1 MSNEVEKCYPPMTTS
16 GLSKISHIVDLNS
29 DAMNYD
35 HCING
40 KEMWIFKSNEN
51 KSVINSFWLIYQNF
65 LEEIIP
71 TFFAFRSII

>member
-35 HCING
+35 HRING
-40 KEMWIFKSNEN
+40 KEM
-51 KSVINSFWLIYQNF
+51 
-65 LEEIIP
+65 
-71 TFFAFRSII
+71 